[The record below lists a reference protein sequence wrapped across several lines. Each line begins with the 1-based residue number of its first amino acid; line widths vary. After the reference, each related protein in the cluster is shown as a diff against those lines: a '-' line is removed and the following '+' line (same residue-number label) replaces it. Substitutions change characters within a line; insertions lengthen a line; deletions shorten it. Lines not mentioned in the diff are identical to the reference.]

1 MFNIIFLD
9 NNLQDLQRTKE
20 YLESVQSEIKYDV
33 NIKYCHEESQMFQ
46 ILNAKT
52 SPYDIFV
59 TIF

>member
-33 NIKYCHEESQMFQ
+33 NIKYCHE
-46 ILNAKT
+46 
-52 SPYDIFV
+52 
-59 TIF
+59 

>member
-33 NIKYCHEESQMFQ
+33 NIKYCNEESQMFQ
-46 ILNAKT
+46 ILKSKN
-52 SPYDIFV
+52 S
-59 TIF
+59 